1 MGLIKEL
8 FTELIDLP
16 ESAATSIDLERDLVI
31 LDYNAKYTI
40 VNLFF
45 QILDCLVIPYFTL
58 VILNGNLDFIKMIIV
73 LVLGFSAVFSIF
85 QTLYFLFKPT
95 NKYVSFYHQLL
106 GETALGI
113 LFASFFNIQIKHYI
127 K

>member
-8 FTELIDLP
+8 FTELIELP
-16 ESAATSIDLERDLVI
+16 QSADTSIDLERDLVI
-31 LDYNAKYTI
+31 LDYNAKYAI

-58 VILNGNLDFIKMIIV
+58 VMLSKNLDFINMIIV
-73 LVLGFSAVFSIF
+73 LVLGFSAVFSIL
-85 QTLYFLFKPT
+85 QSLYFLIKPT
-95 NKYVSFYHQLL
+95 NKYASFYHQLL

-113 LFASFFNIQIKHYI
+113 LFASFLNIQIKHYTQ
-127 K
+127 

>member
-31 LDYNAKYTI
+31 LDYNAKYAI

-45 QILDCLVIPYFTL
+45 QILDCLVIPYSTL
-58 VILNGNLDFIKMIIV
+58 IILNNNLDFRHRKIFLKRTFSSLKIK
-73 LVLGFSAVFSIF
+73 
-85 QTLYFLFKPT
+85 LYFSWKIL
-95 NKYVSFYHQLL
+95 NKSMFLK
-106 GETALGI
+106 ALRV
-113 LFASFFNIQIKHYI
+113 K
-127 K
+127 